1 MNIFKGYLSGFVS
14 GKCHYIQIL
23 INKLMVFRKL
33 AKLSHPKIFN
43 NKPVFYANVSKLFV
57 LIWQFSLL
65 M

>member
-1 MNIFKGYLSGFVS
+1 
-14 GKCHYIQIL
+14 
-23 INKLMVFRKL
+23 MVFRKL